1 MGLNDYLEEVHDL
14 ARRENELF
22 IGVDK
27 LNIQGRSIKHPALIS
42 EYANINL
49 GKLTDSPFDVLG
61 LDLETNHLT
70 GELKLLGIWNGKD
83 YWYETNRFLSKMF
96 HLVKYADRKNR
107 AITYWNRLD
116 PFVLYKQFLI
126 LFQKWDNEDDER
138 RVEKALDRFGKTGGV
153 WNRKNAKWDVEPL
166 VEIEIGDFR
175 FGIKNV
181 IRSSLQF
188 FYYRRGSEYCNTV
201 WAYDIAQL
209 FQNGLEKEMLSR
221 SDIFPYYSKVDESAH
236 LVDWNRFI
244 QDKDYRDNIVLYSNK
259 LDARAV
265 YDLAILIQKM
275 FHDAF
280 GFYPRTLVSTGSIAR
295 ASLIAVTTNKYIR
308 QGFDEKTLNPLVNDD
323 VKSIGFMNYYDY
335 YYRQLGDEGLKDFY
349 SLVTEAYS
357 GGEIEA
363 LRYGF
368 TKEAWYSDIASA
380 YPYHISKLWDL
391 RDSKVT
397 KGTGLPPRTKYSYC
411 FIRGKVN
418 IPSGV
423 NVHPITI
430 KHPLFDETNIRATG
444 EYMAS
449 YMLEERDYLETLG
462 ATFELE
468 TWYNIET
475 KGVLSP
481 IATAVLE
488 FIDLRTQ
495 LLKEG
500 DSAQYVA
507 KISANSMYGILFE
520 CVDKYRD
527 GEDGFVER
535 VGFRAGEF
543 FNPIYA
549 SIITA
554 RTRIQ
559 VSKASNEIQK
569 AGGKPILIM
578 TDSVFWEGTPD
589 MLPSSMIKEVKTL
602 GYFEKPEQVFNMVCL
617 GTGRY
622 SYDVKEGYTN
632 SKKRGLNVTDFLDK
646 NGVDVDGFSW
656 KTALD
661 IIRKTGSKEIRVN
674 VRSLISV
681 GMVKGSKT
689 WTIEDL
695 GRVVDA
701 ERTVDVI
708 TGLSKRLLKERLDD
722 VRVLCDSM
730 VDTVPLNIGVGM
742 FGDGKV
748 VDRTLPLLRGEL
760 MKRTVITGEQ
770 RDKENRSK
778 ASTKHNQKP
787 DVKLARKEKQKQK
800 YNALAKYGYDSK
812 ERRRMSKWSNKRI
825 LEKLQIDGKL
835 EVNDE

>member
-1 MGLNDYLEEVHDL
+1 M

-61 LDLETNHLT
+61 IDIETNHLT
-70 GELKLLGIWNGKD
+70 GELKLLGVWNGSS
-83 YWYETNRFLSKMF
+83 YWYETNHFLSKLF

-107 AITYWNRLD
+107 ALAYWNRLD
-116 PFVLYKQFLI
+116 PFILYKQFLL
-126 LFQKWDNEDDER
+126 LFKNWDLEDSGTRIER
-138 RVEKALDRFGKTGGV
+138 ALDRFGKTGGV
-153 WNRKNAKWDVEPL
+153 WNRKDAKWDVEPL
-166 VEIEIGDFR
+166 VEIEIGNFR

-188 FYYRRGSEYCNTV
+188 FYYRKGSEYCNTV
-201 WAYDIAQL
+201 WAFDIAQL
-209 FQNGLEKEMLSR
+209 FQSGLEREMLSR
-221 SDIFPYYSKVDESAH
+221 KDLYPYYSKVDKSAH
-236 LVDWNRFI
+236 LVDWPKFNT
-244 QDKDYRDNIVLYSNK
+244 DKNYRENIVLLSNK

-265 YDLAILIQKM
+265 YDLAILIQQM
-275 FHDAF
+275 FNDAF

-308 QGFDEKTLNPLVNDD
+308 QGLDEKAIKPLVNDD
-323 VKSIGFMNYYDY
+323 VKSIGFMNYYDEY
-335 YYRQLGDEGLKDFY
+335 YNQLGDEGLKDFY
-349 SLVTEAYS
+349 SLITEAYS

-363 LRYGF
+363 LRYGY
-368 TKEAWYSDIASA
+368 TDNAWYSDIASA
-380 YPYHISKLWDL
+380 YPYHISHLWDL
-391 RDSKVT
+391 RDSVVT
-397 KGTGLPPRTKYSYC
+397 TGEGVPPRLDYSYC

-418 IPSGV
+418 IPDNV

-449 YMLEERDYLETLG
+449 YLLEERDYLESIG
-462 ATFELE
+462 ATFDNEK
-468 TWYNIET
+468 WYNIQT
-475 KGVLSP
+475 TGKLSP
-481 IATAVLE
+481 IATAVME
-488 FIDLRTQ
+488 FIDLRTK
-495 LLKEG
+495 LLAEG

-527 GEDGFVER
+527 GQDGFVER
-535 VGFRAGEF
+535 IGFRAGEF

-602 GYFEKPEQVFNMVCL
+602 GYFEKPEQVFDMVCL

-622 SYDVKEGYTN
+622 SYVTEDGYTN
-632 SKKRGLNVTDFLDK
+632 SKKRGLNVTEFLDK
-646 NGVDVDGFSW
+646 NGVQVDSFNW
-656 KTALD
+656 KTALE
-661 IIRKTGSKEIRVN
+661 IIRKTRSNTIRVN

-689 WTIEDL
+689 WNIEDL
-695 GRVVDA
+695 GRVVETD
-701 ERTVDVI
+701 RTVDVI
-708 TGLSKRLLKERLDD
+708 TGLSKRLLKEKMTDIT
-722 VRVLCDSM
+722 VLCDSM
-730 VDTVPLNIGVGM
+730 VDTVPLDIGVGM
-742 FGDGKV
+742 FGDGRV
-748 VDRTLPLLRGEL
+748 VDRTLPLLRNEL
-760 MKRTVITGEQ
+760 QKRTVITGKQ
-770 RDKENRSK
+770 RDMENRSK

-787 DVKLARKEKQKQK
+787 EIQKKRKDRQKEK
-800 YNALAKYGYDSK
+800 YNALKKYGYDSK
-812 ERRRMSKWSNKRI
+812 QRRKMSKWSNQRI

-835 EVNDE
+835 GGNNE